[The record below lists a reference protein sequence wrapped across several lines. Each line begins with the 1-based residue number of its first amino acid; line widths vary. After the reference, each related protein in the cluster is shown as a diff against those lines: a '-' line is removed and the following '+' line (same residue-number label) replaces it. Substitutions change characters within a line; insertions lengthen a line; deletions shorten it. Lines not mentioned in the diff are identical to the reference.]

1 LSSGNSLVPRERD
14 RATLEQTG
22 NDEGEECG
30 DDDGHSRPDE
40 STVGLCDSETKVQD
54 QDCDFGGAHDDIIDG
69 FAKVEELSMELMF
82 GYQS

>member
-1 LSSGNSLVPRERD
+1 MVCLKAKQMRGRPQVGSFEMDAVFSELRRSIPVI
-14 RATLEQTG
+14 QTK
-22 NDEGEECG
+22 
-30 DDDGHSRPDE
+30 PP
-40 STVGLCDSETKVQD
+40 TVQD